1 MKLKSP
7 KIFVITGVC
16 LGIIL
21 TLAILLVMPSIVSN
35 GPARSTFKS
44 IYLRCD
50 EDSVLCNRLRTRIA
64 NEVNAEIVSNKKDA
78 QLVVIIDEYES
89 TIKPMIFTGTG
100 PSPFYEYGYQI
111 TAHFYTR
118 NGEHISDQIFTS
130 SSDIVATD
138 YLHDYTIKYG
148 YYQTYNSESETW
160 ADVYNGITYDFCQ
173 ELYSLYEF
181 VHRKRIPYATLY
193 LECSKSDV
201 CTAFE
206 SIVSTQKLAT
216 IVKDKDAAEA
226 IITINNEQQSIENL
240 ESNKFNYNYTVKAK
254 ITDKNGK
261 QIGST
266 ISANSSLTINTNP
279 DYEFSNNTISYFG
292 EFGYS
297 TWSFI
302 HSSAAS
308 ILVNK
313 IINTHSMMESGS

>member
-1 MKLKSP
+1 MKLKSA
-7 KIFVITGVC
+7 KIFVKIGIY

-21 TLAILLVMPSIVSN
+21 ALVIFLVIPRIVSS

-44 IYLRCD
+44 VYLECNGDNILCD
-50 EDSVLCNRLRTRIA
+50 KLQIRITD
-64 NEVNAEIVSNKKDA
+64 EVNAQVVSNKKDA
-78 QLVVIIDEYES
+78 QLVAIIDGYES

-100 PSPFYEYGYQI
+100 PSPFYEYGYKI
-111 TAHFYTR
+111 TAHFYDQ
-118 NGEHISDQIFTS
+118 NGEHISDQTFEE

-148 YYQTYNSESETW
+148 YYQTYNAESETW

-181 VHRKRIPYATLY
+181 VHRKKIPYATLY

-216 IVKDKDAAEA
+216 IVKDKNAAEA

-240 ESNKFNYNYTVKAK
+240 ESNKFNYNYTVQAK

-279 DYEFSNNTISYFG
+279 DYEFSNNNISYFG

-313 IINTHSMMESGS
+313 IINTHSVTESGS